1 MRWKGALARKIR
13 PQIIRPQG
21 LAVTGIEAVARANKQ
36 MIDLHQRAV
45 EKERDAKLV
54 LLAIHY
60 GVDPGDCR
68 SLALNLANEL
78 HIPGFQVEPTLV
90 EVRLGEDDTGGLVPS
105 PKKGRPIGWPPE
117 RLHKLMAAVEDIK
130 KRHRLDNDLGTL
142 DILMRNGGEW
152 AVPSRQRGGRWIKT
166 LQNQLSVARKIHRDA
181 KKWENYLKD
190 TAAVIPEM

>member
-1 MRWKGALARKIR
+1 MRWKGALARKIC

-54 LLAIHY
+54 LLAERY

-68 SLALNLANEL
+68 SLALKLANEL
-78 HIPGFQVEPTLV
+78 GIPGFQVEPTLV
-90 EVRLGEDDTGGLVPS
+90 EISLGEDDTGGPVPS
-105 PKKGRPIGWPPE
+105 PKKGRPIEWPPE

-130 KRHRLDNDLGTL
+130 ERHRLDNDLDTL
-142 DILMRNGGEW
+142 GILMRNGGEW
-152 AVPSRQRGGRWIKT
+152 SAPSRQRGGRWIKT
-166 LQNQLSVARKIHRDA
+166 LQNQLSVARKIHSDV
-181 KKWENYLKD
+181 KKWKNYLKG
-190 TAAVIPEM
+190 TATGIPEM